1 MSRYAKANQ
10 SIEDL
15 KALIKDKSDKD
26 YGEDGSVY
34 GILHG
39 DYSPTQRNVY
49 KDLGKI
55 EVDFEN
61 VEEFG
66 TEDSYNHLP
75 GLEDLDGYE
84 MIGEGDKAF
93 PILWCAGGGDWEL
106 PLVFVLYIGQ
116 KGELRGY
123 IPEDGNCYNKE
134 KKAAYGNNDGDPEF
148 DSDDSRYV
156 FDVAKMR
163 AAVANRILVKGEA
176 GSGNAGSGNAGSG
189 NGGEAPL
196 TFRQLIQSLK
206 DFEDQYASVMPVA
219 KDAEASCWGIE
230 YIWFEDGVLQLG
242 QHDDEGLTCDLIAER
257 AEGCIPSELLD
268 SPARVK
274 VGVTEKPNGVMTLY
288 TADGEPCV
296 EHLVKSS
303 VVKPCRGNDW
313 FCKWT
318 LKFV

>member
-1 MSRYAKANQ
+1 MRCSLPFAVELESNSSNKKETTKMSRYAKANQ

-39 DYSPTQRNVY
+39 DYSPTQGNVY

-61 VEEFG
+61 VE
-66 TEDSYNHLP
+66 
-75 GLEDLDGYE
+75 
-84 MIGEGDKAF
+84 
-93 PILWCAGGGDWEL
+93 
-106 PLVFVLYIGQ
+106 
-116 KGELRGY
+116 GELRGY

-148 DSDDSRYV
+148 DSDDPRYV

-163 AAVANRILVKGEA
+163 AAVANRILVKGES
-176 GSGNAGSGNAGSG
+176 GSGK
-189 NGGEAPL
+189 GGEAPL

-230 YIWFEDGVLQLG
+230 YIWFEDGVLMLG

-274 VGVTEKPNGVMTLY
+274 VGVTEKPNGVMALY
-288 TADGEPCV
+288 TADGEPCA

-303 VVKPCRGNDW
+303 VVKPCRNDW